1 VFLLVMTSPS
11 AAPAHIALSE
21 GVAGHRAAGVTSPVQ
36 ASLEL
41 DDGAA
46 SQRQQGPR
54 SAAGRPVPLLDVR
67 RIYLE
72 PAAAVLPRGQ
82 QVLARFPHAERVEV
96 LSHQAVPY
104 DARDVERWVRTK
116 TEDLVLGVKKSLSAR
131 PNGRSSD
138 FVAPSTANGC
148 AMACAYCYVPR
159 RKGYGNPI
167 TVFANIEQITGY
179 LRRHVARQ
187 GSKPAPD
194 QVDPHAW
201 VYDIGENSDCSVDA
215 RLSDNV
221 RDLVELFRGLPTAK
235 ASFATKHV
243 NRELLDW
250 DPQGR
255 TRIRFSLM
263 PATDARL
270 LDLKTSTTSDRIAAI
285 DAFVDAG
292 YEVHVNLSP
301 VVVRDGWLEDWAEL
315 LDQLADGTG
324 ERFRAQAAAEVIFL
338 THNDRLHEINLGWHP
353 KAEQVLWRPEVQQP
367 KRSQTGGWNV
377 RYRNG
382 FKGARVKELTDLVA
396 ERTPWLRIRYAF

>member
-1 VFLLVMTSPS
+1 LFLVMTPPS
-11 AAPAHIALSE
+11 APPVQTTLAFDDAPAS
-21 GVAGHRAAGVTSPVQ
+21 AGPDPRPAAARSP
-36 ASLEL
+36 L
-41 DDGAA
+41 
-46 SQRQQGPR
+46 
-54 SAAGRPVPLLDVR
+54 PLLEIR

-72 PAAAVLPRGQ
+72 PAAAALPRGQ
-82 QVLARFPHAERVEV
+82 QVLARFPDAERIEV

-104 DARDVERWVRTK
+104 DTRDVERWVRTK
-116 TEDLVLGVKKSLSAR
+116 TEDLVLGVKKSLTAR
-131 PNGRSSD
+131 PNGRSAD

-167 TVFANIEQITGY
+167 TVFANVEQITGY

-187 GSKPAPD
+187 GTKPAPD
-194 QVDPHAW
+194 QVDPLAW

-221 RDLVELFRGLPTAK
+221 QDLVELFRDLPTAK

-243 NRELLDW
+243 NRELLGW

-263 PATDARL
+263 PESDARL
-270 LDLKTSTTSDRIAAI
+270 LDLKTSKVGERIAAI
-285 DAFVDAG
+285 DEFVQAG

-301 VVVRDGWLEDWAEL
+301 VVVRDGWLHDWAEL

-324 ERFRAQAAAEVIFL
+324 RRFRDQAAAEVVFL
-338 THNDRLHEINLGWHP
+338 THNDRLHEVNLGWHP

-382 FKGARVKELTDLVA
+382 FKGDRVRELTDLVA

>member
-1 VFLLVMTSPS
+1 MLFRVMTTPS
-11 AAPAHIALSE
+11 AALASSAPLSHE
-21 GVAGHRAAGVTSPVQ
+21 AVQAEPVQ
-36 ASLEL
+36 TTLAF
-41 DDGAA
+41 DDRTGTPG
-46 SQRQQGPR
+46 SRSPR
-54 SAAGRPVPLLDVR
+54 SARDGSSRLLDVR

-72 PAAAVLPRGQ
+72 PAAAALPRGQ
-82 QVLARFPHAERVEV
+82 QVLARFPDAERVEV

-187 GSKPAPD
+187 GIKPAPD
-194 QVDPHAW
+194 QVDPRAW

-221 RDLVELFRGLPTAK
+221 RDLVELFRDLPTAK

-243 NRELLDW
+243 NRELLEW

-255 TRIRFSLM
+255 TRVRFSLM
-263 PATDARL
+263 PEADARL
-270 LDLKTSTTSDRIAAI
+270 LDLKTSTMPDRIAAI
-285 DAFVDAG
+285 DDFVHAG

-338 THNDRLHEINLGWHP
+338 THNDRLHEVNLGWHP